1 MPLLLLP
8 FVTWLASAFT
18 TFFTVFFAAKAIK
31 LVGLT
36 VVIGLMGAAVFFF
49 IGVIDVQIGSIIP
62 SSLNASLS
70 FLPSN
75 TPTCLA
81 VMFTV
86 KAACISFRFVVWLI
100 NVKTSAMLS

>member
-8 FVTWLASAFT
+8 LVTWLSTALT
-18 TFFTVFFAAKAIK
+18 QFFTVFFAAKAIK
-31 LVGLT
+31 LFGLS
-36 VVIGLMGAAVFFF
+36 VVIGLMGTAVFFF
-49 IGVIDVQIGSIIP
+49 ISTIDVQIGSIIP
-62 SSLNASLS
+62 NSLNASLS

-86 KAACISFRFVVWLI
+86 KAACVSFRFVVWLI